1 MFLEKRDLRVDFS
14 ERVFKKTGGSF
25 IVKRSN
31 GFVVFYT
38 INIFKM
44 GSLKE
49 LVDVSDGIQAK
60 ILALKKYKLKQTIKD
75 SLYILY
81 GTNYK

>member
-1 MFLEKRDLRVDFS
+1 
-14 ERVFKKTGGSF
+14 
-25 IVKRSN
+25 
-31 GFVVFYT
+31 
-38 INIFKM
+38 M

-75 SLYILY
+75 SLNILY
-81 GTNYK
+81 GTTYK